1 MEWRIIMSAL
11 LHDKNIEKLYDEI
24 IENIKS
30 YHPSMNM
37 DSVRKAYDYAYEKH
51 LPQKRKSGEA
61 YIIHPLNVALILSRL
76 RLDKETLIA
85 ALLHDVVE
93 DTDTTIEEI
102 EDIFGQEIMFLVQG
116 LTKLKEVT
124 YNYKKNELQAV
135 NIKKILWATSKDIR
149 VIIIKLADRL
159 HNMETLEF
167 QSREKQIKIARE
179 TLDIYVPIAHH
190 LGISVLKNRL
200 EDLALMY
207 LNEEEYLDIS
217 KKMKQFKI
225 DNEYSVVHMVKD
237 INKRV
242 NELGI
247 EVSIEI
253 DYKHIFSIFRKLRK
267 QDIELRD
274 LYDAYAIRIIV
285 DSKRHCYEVMGLLH
299 DMFVP
304 VPGRF
309 KDFIAMPKNN
319 LYQAIHTTLISKE
332 KNLFEVQIMTKEM
345 CNVAKYGVLTSWR
358 YKEDGDSAGE
368 HEEINQYEKLHWLNE
383 LLKWQQDISNAE
395 FLDYIKKDLD
405 VFGKKMVCMT
415 NKGDVIELPKAATA
429 IDFAFFIDEEKGS
442 YIDGVK
448 VNGLCQ
454 SRRCECHPT

>member
-1 MEWRIIMSAL
+1 VLFRS
-11 LHDKNIEKLYDEI
+11 
-24 IENIKS
+24 
-30 YHPSMNM
+30 
-37 DSVRKAYDYAYEKH
+37 
-51 LPQKRKSGEA
+51 
-61 YIIHPLNVALILSRL
+61 
-76 RLDKETLIA
+76 
-85 ALLHDVVE
+85 
-93 DTDTTIEEI
+93 
-102 EDIFGQEIMFLVQG
+102 
-116 LTKLKEVT
+116 
-124 YNYKKNELQAV
+124 
-135 NIKKILWATSKDIR
+135 
-149 VIIIKLADRL
+149 
-159 HNMETLEF
+159 
-167 QSREKQIKIARE
+167 
-179 TLDIYVPIAHH
+179 IYVPIAHH

-267 QDIELRD
+267 QDIDLRD

-448 VNGLCQ
+448 VNGVSSDITKVLKDGDIVEVSTGNNITPKSWWLSIIKTQ
-454 SRRCECHPT
+454 KAKNKLNQILKKEEDVSESIIPKEKYYRKEDLIIYTENGVGVLFNITGVLQREGIDILEIHSKVDNEENVFVKLRIRMPVTASLDDIIDSMYKVDKIREIIVEK